1 MRENNVTILDAARRA
16 LIGATAAAAMTLALT
31 GCSGATGASKAE
43 KAPQTGFDI
52 GYAAYASKQYEQ
64 AIDIWKRYAVAGD
77 VRSQYILGE
86 VYSNHPFADRDDVQ
100 QKPEVVKVDLV
111 EALKWY
117 TLAANYD
124 FDTRIRYEHVDV
136 TADERNA
143 SILANQR
150 LPQVR
155 RLMSDSDVDKAET
168 LVSETFQRGS
178 PYDLYRL
185 GEMYQ
190 EGSGVEKD
198 NVKALEMF
206 ILAQQRGVSQASAA
220 SAEIAKYMTKRDI
233 DAAHDLATNW
243 QPPLPVELTK
253 PTPQQEE
260 NERLKKE
267 LEEIKLEDA
276 LKAVS
281 DIDVELLQR
290 SLRALGFYYGPIDN
304 VMGAGTRQAIRRFQ
318 YSRVERDT
326 QMTDQEKEA
335 VKTGVLSA
343 RQTVDLIAAAAS
355 PPANDAMSQYVYGI
369 MYTQGIGVETD
380 GQQAVQWLSKAAE
393 QDLAI
398 ANYALGVI
406 YRDGTTGLNQ
416 VTPNKALAAQ
426 YFARAYALGYK
437 KAGEALRLLDF
448 RAPKSGN

>member
-1 MRENNVTILDAARRA
+1 MAIFSALRRA
-16 LIGATAAAAMTLALT
+16 LFGVTAAAAMTVALT
-31 GCSGATGASKAE
+31 GCGGAAGAKADN
-43 KAPQTGFDI
+43 APQTGFDI
-52 GYAAYASKQYEQ
+52 GYAAYASKQYEE

-86 VYSNHPFADRDDVQ
+86 VYSNHPFTDRDDAQ

-155 RLMSDSDVDKAET
+155 KLMSDSDVDKAEK

-185 GEMYQ
+185 GEMYE
-190 EGSGVEKD
+190 EGSGVDKD

-220 SAEIAKYMTKRDI
+220 SAEVAKYMTKKDV
-233 DAAHDLATNW
+233 DSAHDLATNW

-253 PTPQQEE
+253 PTKQQEE
-260 NERLKKE
+260 NERLKRE
-267 LEEIKLEDA
+267 LEEIRLEDA

-304 VMGAGTRQAIRRFQ
+304 VMGDGTRAAIRRFQ
-318 YSRVERDT
+318 YSRVEKDD
-326 QMTDQEKEA
+326 QMTDEEKEA

-343 RQTVDLIAAAAS
+343 HQTVD
-355 PPANDAMSQYVYGI
+355 
-369 MYTQGIGVETD
+369 
-380 GQQAVQWLSKAAE
+380 
-393 QDLAI
+393 
-398 ANYALGVI
+398 
-406 YRDGTTGLNQ
+406 
-416 VTPNKALAAQ
+416 
-426 YFARAYALGYK
+426 
-437 KAGEALRLLDF
+437 
-448 RAPKSGN
+448 